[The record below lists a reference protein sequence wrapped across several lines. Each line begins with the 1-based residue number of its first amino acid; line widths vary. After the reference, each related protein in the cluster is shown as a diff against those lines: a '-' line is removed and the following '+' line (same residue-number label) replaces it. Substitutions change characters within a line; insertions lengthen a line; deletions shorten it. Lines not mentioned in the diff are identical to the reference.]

1 MGRREKV
8 TKILIA
14 AALYPPQMG
23 GPATYAKMLAEELP
37 KRGIEVVVL
46 PFARVQHLPKIVRH
60 IAYAFLLLRALRGV
74 QLVYAMDAVS
84 VGLPAYVMS
93 VLCGKAF
100 WVRLGGDYA
109 WEQGQQRFG
118 VSVSLDEYTKH
129 KKDASWQV
137 RALASVQAF
146 VVRRAKKVIV
156 PSMYMKRIVQT
167 WGVTDIQLCVMYSA
181 YEPLTVPLQKKDYRR
196 KYHLHGPTVLS
207 AGRLVPWKGFQGLI
221 DVVAKLR
228 DTYPNISLLIAG
240 DGPQKAVLHQYIAEH
255 DLSETVRL
263 LGSLP
268 RAVLGEY
275 VLAADVFVLNTEYEG
290 LSHQLLE
297 VMALD
302 TPVVTTDVGGNPELI
317 EDGRSGYLV
326 AYNDTEALCEKID
339 AILSNDALAA
349 ALTAHAREKAK
360 SFSAQT
366 TVDQLAVLI
375 SQQI

>member
-1 MGRREKV
+1 M
-8 TKILIA
+8 
-14 AALYPPQMG
+14 
-23 GPATYAKMLAEELP
+23 
-37 KRGIEVVVL
+37 
-46 PFARVQHLPKIVRH
+46 
-60 IAYAFLLLRALRGV
+60 
-74 QLVYAMDAVS
+74 
-84 VGLPAYVMS
+84 
-93 VLCGKAF
+93 
-100 WVRLGGDYA
+100 
-109 WEQGQQRFG
+109 
-118 VSVSLDEYTKH
+118 
-129 KKDASWQV
+129 
-137 RALASVQAF
+137 
-146 VVRRAKKVIV
+146 
-156 PSMYMKRIVQT
+156 
-167 WGVTDIQLCVMYSA
+167 
-181 YEPLTVPLQKKDYRR
+181 
-196 KYHLHGPTVLS
+196 LS

>member
-60 IAYAFLLLRALRGV
+60 IAYAFLLLHALRGV

-84 VGLPAYVMS
+84 VGLPAYVVS
-93 VLCGKAF
+93 VLCGKRF

-118 VSVSLDEYTKH
+118 VSVSLDEYTKY
-129 KKDASWQV
+129 KRDASWQV